1 MLGLE
6 FIEESGPKLFISN
19 GTGHFGILSSATW
32 FFLVKNDT
40 LDTILDVLFNRTLH
54 IRKPIIFLKVVKCF
68 RIEIGSEMHERTHAA
83 RVWLDFVVPLIVVQ

>member
-1 MLGLE
+1 MLGWE
-6 FIEESGPKLFISN
+6 FIEESGPKLCISN
-19 GTGHFGILSSATW
+19 GTGHFGILGSATW

-40 LDTILDVLFNRTLH
+40 LDTIQDVLFNRTLH

-68 RIEIGSEMHERTHAA
+68 RIEIGSEMLTHAA